1 MTTVQRRTAIIGLML
16 IWTFILLGSMTPP
29 MVCSM
34 ESVSP
39 DDSSSVKSSPYFR
52 IVKDRD
58 DPSRERIKTVKKPA
72 VPVKTIT
79 EKPHSKPILT
89 TDDIAP
95 GADMMTAEI
104 CERVEDRNPVGS
116 GESFTSSI
124 PSVSCYTVIKSAH
137 DLDIRHIWYFNNRQV
152 LNVPLRIS
160 ASDTGWRVFST
171 KSLSPSFKGPWKVD
185 IQTENG
191 TLLKSLSFIVN

>member
-1 MTTVQRRTAIIGLML
+1 MTTVLRRTAIIGLML
-16 IWTFILLGSMTPP
+16 IWTYVLLGSMSPP

-58 DPSRERIKTVKKPA
+58 NPSRERIKSVKKQA
-72 VPVKTIT
+72 IPVKTVT
-79 EKPHSKPILT
+79 EKPQAKPLLSVDDPASG
-89 TDDIAP
+89 TD
-95 GADMMTAEI
+95 MLTAEI
-104 CERVEDRNPVGS
+104 CERIEERNPVGS
-116 GESFTSSI
+116 GESFPSSI

-160 ASDTGWRVFST
+160 ASDAGWRVFST
-171 KSLSPSFKGPWKVD
+171 KSISPSFKGPWKVD

-191 TLLKSLSFIVN
+191 TLLKSLSFTVN